1 MSSKASPR
9 VIGAFVLGGMA
20 LLAAG
25 IVAFGGAQW
34 FQHRTAVVAFFPGSI
49 AGLRVG
55 ASVNFRGVSVG
66 QVTDIKVLFD
76 QENVQARIP
85 VIFEMDPKRIIEVG
99 TGGSVDNET
108 FRQSLIAKG
117 LRAQLGLESVVTG
130 LLSVNL
136 DFFPNAGPAAFHN
149 SGEFQLPYP
158 EVPTMQSDLQALQAN
173 AGEIAKELTSA
184 LNNMNDVLGGFSA
197 AAEKNEGRIDSIINS
212 VAEIASDMSS
222 VAPKLADLVDESTR
236 SAAAVT
242 RTADSANA
250 LMQDNAAGIA
260 QAVTDLQASLVALSR
275 VADQVNNMVAENRE
289 GIRDFTRTGL
299 YEITG
304 LAQDAERMV
313 DQITRVMEDLE
324 RDPARFLFGNRS
336 RGVLAE

>member
-9 VIGAFVLGGMA
+9 VIGAFVLGGLA

-25 IVAFGGAQW
+25 IVVFGGAQW
-34 FQHRTAVVAFFPGSI
+34 FQHRTSVVAFFPGSI

-85 VIFEMDPKRIIEVG
+85 VVFELDPKRIVEVG
-99 TGGSVDNET
+99 NGESVDDQA
-108 FRQSLIAKG
+108 FRQSLIQKG
-117 LRAQLGLESVVTG
+117 LRAQLGMESVVTG

-136 DFFPNAGPAAFHN
+136 DFFPNAAAPEFHN
-149 SGEFQLPYP
+149 KGEFALPYP

-184 LNNMNDVLGGFSA
+184 LNNMNEVLTGFSA
-197 AAEKNEGRIDSIINS
+197 AADANKGRIDSIIDS
-212 VAEIASDMSS
+212 IADIAGDMST
-222 VAPKLADLVDESTR
+222 VAPKLANLVDESTK
-236 SAAAVT
+236 SAAALT

-250 LMQDNAAGIA
+250 LMQDNAAGITQTVA
-260 QAVTDLQASLVALSR
+260 DLQTSLVALR
-275 VADQVNNMVAENRE
+275 RMADQVNNMVAENRE

-324 RDPARFLFGNRS
+324 RDPARFLFGSRS
-336 RGVLAE
+336 RGVQAD

>member
-20 LLAAG
+20 LLAVG
-25 IVAFGGAQW
+25 IVVFGGAQW
-34 FQHRTAVVAFFPGSI
+34 FQHRTSVVSFFPGSI

-76 QENVQARIP
+76 QESVQARIP
-85 VIFEMDPKRIIEVG
+85 VVFDMDPNRIIEVG
-99 TGGSVDNET
+99 KGESVDNAA
-108 FRQSLIAKG
+108 FRQNLIQKG

-136 DFFPNAGPAAFHN
+136 DFFPNAGPPEFHN
-149 SGEFQLPYP
+149 SGEFALPYP

-173 AGEIAKELTSA
+173 AGEIAKELTAA
-184 LNNMNDVLGGFSA
+184 LNSMNELLSGFSA
-197 AAEKNEGRIDSIINS
+197 AADATKGRIDNIINS
-212 VAEIASDMSS
+212 VAEIAKDMSTI
-222 VAPKLADLVDESTR
+222 APKVADLVDESTR

-242 RTADSANA
+242 RTLDSANT
-250 LMQDNAAGIA
+250 LMQDNAAGISQSVA
-260 QAVTDLQASLVALSR
+260 DLQTSLVAFR
-275 VADQVNNMVAENRE
+275 RMADQVNNMVAENRD
-289 GIRDFTRTGL
+289 GLRDFTRTGL

-336 RGVLAE
+336 RGVQAE